1 MPYITETD
9 NSELFPFTNE
19 EGYKDF
25 KKKNNN
31 SSHLNIGV
39 DFQYDDIHY
48 IIVEKEEDI
57 QKARNIVGN
66 RIHIFTKAEIME
78 DMIGIDHH
86 EEILPSQEQ
95 MDFEEAQRHI
105 ARLGKMAKE
114 MWEKRKTEKK

>member
-1 MPYITETD
+1 MTSYLVDTHILLW
-9 NSELFPFTNE
+9 LFN
-19 EGYKDF
+19 
-25 KKKNNN
+25 
-31 SSHLNIGV
+31 
-39 DFQYDDIHY
+39 DDS
-48 IIVEKEEDI
+48 KLS

-114 MWEKRKTEKK
+114 MWEKRKKKKK